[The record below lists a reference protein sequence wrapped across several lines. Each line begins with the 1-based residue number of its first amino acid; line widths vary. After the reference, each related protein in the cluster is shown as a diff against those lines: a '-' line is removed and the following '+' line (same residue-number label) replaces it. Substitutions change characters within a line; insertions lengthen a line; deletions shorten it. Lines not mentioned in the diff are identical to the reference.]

1 LAAVL
6 LPAMTAGLTAARD
19 QLALVDD
26 VLLYLLAVLA
36 ITVVGGFWPA
46 VTAAVASSLLIN
58 WYFTPPLHT
67 FEIERAANL
76 LALLLFVVIAVA
88 ISRLVHAAALA
99 AQAESLVAANQM
111 RTALLAAVGH
121 DLRTPLASVKA
132 AVSSLRQDDVE
143 WSQADRADLLET
155 IEEGADRLGAL
166 IANLLDMSR
175 IHSGSVAPRVRP
187 TALHDITPGLLRD
200 VLDPG
205 ATLQLDVPADL
216 PLVNTDPGLL
226 ERALANLVANA
237 VRYSPP
243 GRPATLS
250 AVASDATVVIR
261 VVDHGPGVPADD
273 RERIFAPFQ
282 QIGDRHTGA
291 GVGLGLAVARGFVE
305 ALGGR
310 LNAAETPGGGL
321 TMRVELPM
329 APATRMR
336 AGAVP

>member
-1 LAAVL
+1 MTWPSTPIGPRRRLAGLGLAAVL

-143 WSQADRADLLET
+143 WSHADRADLLET

-216 PLVNTDPGLL
+216 PLVDTDPGLL

-237 VRYSPP
+237 VRYSP
-243 GRPATLS
+243 
-250 AVASDATVVIR
+250 
-261 VVDHGPGVPADD
+261 
-273 RERIFAPFQ
+273 
-282 QIGDRHTGA
+282 
-291 GVGLGLAVARGFVE
+291 
-305 ALGGR
+305 
-310 LNAAETPGGGL
+310 
-321 TMRVELPM
+321 
-329 APATRMR
+329 
-336 AGAVP
+336 